1 MKRTHLKNSA
11 VKYKTFGDLHFSLGA
26 LNYLKL
32 GFFPARGAWS
42 GSGASVVPREVF
54 GLSRGGHLLL
64 EEFQWWDGHMLLHL
78 SVCPGPGLGGFPGVP
93 SHSQEHDG
101 SH

>member
-1 MKRTHLKNSA
+1 M
-11 VKYKTFGDLHFSLGA
+11 
-26 LNYLKL
+26 
-32 GFFPARGAWS
+32 
-42 GSGASVVPREVF
+42 VPREVF